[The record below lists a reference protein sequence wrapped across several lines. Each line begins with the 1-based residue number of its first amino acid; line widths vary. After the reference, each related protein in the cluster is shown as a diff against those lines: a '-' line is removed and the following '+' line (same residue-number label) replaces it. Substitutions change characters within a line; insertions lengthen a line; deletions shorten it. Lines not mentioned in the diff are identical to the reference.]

1 MISEVDIRDWQE
13 AMNEAYTEFIAER
26 GGDQAFGS
34 EVWEAAANWAFEYM
48 WERAK

>member
-1 MISEVDIRDWQE
+1 MISEVDIRDWQD
-13 AMNEAYTEFIAER
+13 AVNEAYTEFVRER
-26 GGDQAFGS
+26 GVDQPFGS